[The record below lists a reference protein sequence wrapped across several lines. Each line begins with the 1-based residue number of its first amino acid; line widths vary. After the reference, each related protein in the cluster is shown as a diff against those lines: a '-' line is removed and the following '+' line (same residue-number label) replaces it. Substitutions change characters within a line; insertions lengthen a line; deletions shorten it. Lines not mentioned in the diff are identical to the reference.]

1 MRSAVAGLTDEEI
14 EALAAYYGAAVPAE
28 EE

>member
-1 MRSAVAGLTDEEI
+1 VAEILSEEEI